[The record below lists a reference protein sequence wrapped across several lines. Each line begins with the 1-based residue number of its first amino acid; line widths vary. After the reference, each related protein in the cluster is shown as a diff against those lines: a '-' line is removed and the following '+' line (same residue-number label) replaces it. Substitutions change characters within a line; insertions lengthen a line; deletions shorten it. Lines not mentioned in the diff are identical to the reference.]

1 MLLKFLLHDIWNTC
15 TLEYL
20 RFTGIQ
26 SATLRK
32 KEREKNN
39 DFFAVCAN
47 FLCVYSQIKT
57 SDFFL
62 QFLQVRFAAFI
73 LSTKLTYHFVF
84 LILKS
89 IL

>member
-47 FLCVYSQIKT
+47 FLCVYSQIET
-57 SDFFL
+57 SDFF
-62 QFLQVRFAAFI
+62 FAISSGKVCCFHF
-73 LSTKLTYHFVF
+73 KYQTYISFCF
-84 LILKS
+84 FNT
-89 IL
+89 